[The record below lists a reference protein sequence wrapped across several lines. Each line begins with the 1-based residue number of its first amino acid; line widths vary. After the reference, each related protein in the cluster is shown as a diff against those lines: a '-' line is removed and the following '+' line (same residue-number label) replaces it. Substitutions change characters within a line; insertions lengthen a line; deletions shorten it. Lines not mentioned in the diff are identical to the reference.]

1 MQHPDLLVGFNTG
14 DDAAVYRLAGDLCV
28 VQTVDFFP
36 PIIDD
41 PYLFGAIAAS
51 NALSDVYAM
60 GGTPLLALNIVC
72 FPEDLPKSILSQIL
86 QGGWDVAA
94 EANVVIAGGHTIK
107 DREPKYGLAV
117 TGTVRSDRIVTN
129 ANARPG
135 DKLVL
140 TKPIGTGIIATA
152 AKAQR
157 TDEATL
163 AGAVSAMRQLN
174 RAASEAMLAAG
185 AHAATDVTGF
195 GLAGHLLS
203 MMQASKTTGHIRLG
217 DVPLLPGTRD
227 LAEAGLVPG
236 GTKKNLESLA
246 GAARWHAN
254 LTEVDRLILA
264 DAQTSGGL
272 LVSIGEDQVGTLLAG
287 LRDRDTLAAVIGE
300 VSAGGGARSPS
311 LEITP

>member
-1 MQHPDLLVGFNTG
+1 
-14 DDAAVYRLAGDLCV
+14 
-28 VQTVDFFP
+28 
-36 PIIDD
+36 
-41 PYLFGAIAAS
+41 
-51 NALSDVYAM
+51 
-60 GGTPLLALNIVC
+60 
-72 FPEDLPKSILSQIL
+72 
-86 QGGWDVAA
+86 
-94 EANVVIAGGHTIK
+94 
-107 DREPKYGLAV
+107 V

-163 AGAVSAMRQLN
+163 GGAVSAMRQLN
-174 RAASEAMLAAG
+174 RAAAEAMLAAG
-185 AHAATDVTGF
+185 ANAATDVTGF

-203 MMQASKTTGHIRLG
+203 MMRASKTTAHLRLA

-227 LAEAGLVPG
+227 LAETGLVPG

-246 GAARWHAN
+246 GAVLWDAH

-272 LVSIGEDQVGTLLAG
+272 LVSIGEDRVGALLAG
-287 LRDRDTLAAVIGE
+287 LRERDTLGAVVGE
-300 VSAGGGARSPS
+300 VSAGGGTDSPS